1 MRANKVTV
9 TIVVEALSID
19 CIGGLVAQAVEQV
32 EREMTYGELVAD
44 DGDTVRW
51 ETKTEPVRF

>member
-19 CIGGLVAQAVEQV
+19 CLPHLVNQAVDHI
-32 EREMTYGELVAD
+32 EREFVDGKLEAD
-44 DGDTVRW
+44 DGDTVQW
-51 ETKTEPVRF
+51 TTKSEAVRF